1 MAILSSLISGGLGLL
16 GNKIAGNQLQGGAN
30 AALNAVQP
38 REVRSP
44 LGNLDTNDG
53 KLNVSLPGQ
62 LGGIFSQANTLGA
75 RSLSDLGSMDFRGR
89 EASELERLQTLR
101 RPEIDRARSQLQSQL
116 LNRGRIGL
124 GVGGGVSKGLFQ
136 PESAALEEAIMRTQL
151 GDIGAA
157 RQFSQQEQG
166 FLQNQAQGLFGIGR
180 GIAGGALGAASLG
193 LAGRNPQ
200 GIAALQSRPGAA
212 QGSSL
217 GGFFSGLGSSLGN
230 QDFSGVFGGGDADF
244 IPPGLPPGARPN
256 ASGGFFL

>member
-101 RPEIDRARSQLQSQL
+101 RPEIPARRHWCSASILPARARIPAEPSAGPVRYRQ
-116 LNRGRIGL
+116 RYCGGR
-124 GVGGGVSKGLFQ
+124 
-136 PESAALEEAIMRTQL
+136 P
-151 GDIGAA
+151 
-157 RQFSQQEQG
+157 
-166 FLQNQAQGLFGIGR
+166 GR
-180 GIAGGALGAASLG
+180 GE
-193 LAGRNPQ
+193 
-200 GIAALQSRPGAA
+200 SRPGW
-212 QGSSL
+212 
-217 GGFFSGLGSSLGN
+217 
-230 QDFSGVFGGGDADF
+230 
-244 IPPGLPPGARPN
+244 P
-256 ASGGFFL
+256 